1 MKDMAKGNLNMDIII
16 SYFESLKN
24 VLSVIMKLWLFM
36 RT

>member
-1 MKDMAKGNLNMDIII
+1 MAKGNLNMDIII